1 LKYTKNT
8 KTKAIENKIEVR
20 NMKIEI
26 LGTGCA
32 KCKKTKEIIEKV
44 LKETGVEAEVVKVED
59 VEKILNYG
67 VMVTPAVVVDGDL
80 KTVGKAPD
88 EKEVRKWIS
97 Q

>member
-1 LKYTKNT
+1 
-8 KTKAIENKIEVR
+8 
-20 NMKIEI
+20 MKIEI

-80 KTVGKAPD
+80 KTVDKTPD